1 MGRVIA
7 VTLESGSLR
16 MIFWLMILTTVAS
29 ALPTYDREDPFEMT
43 VIHINDF
50 HAHFQEMS
58 VTTSR
63 CRAVNSADC
72 FGGVARVHQR
82 QKEIREEDP
91 EAIFLNAGDF
101 YQGTAWYTKLKYGPM
116 VEFGN
121 LLNYTAMGVG
131 NHDFDD
137 SVEGFVPFAEQ
148 VNFPLLGANI
158 NSSLSSFTENNH
170 YNKSTV
176 VMVKG
181 RLVGIIGYV
190 TRSTEYNFPLHEVA
204 FGDEIEAV
212 QKEAKSLREQGVE
225 IIIALGHSG
234 YDIDQEL
241 ARSVPELDLVVGG
254 HSHTFLYTQSP
265 DEPLPSIEEP
275 KGEYPT
281 YITQESGKV
290 VPVVQA
296 YCYTKYLGQLKLRFD
311 SNGDLL
317 TPVQSEGV
325 VLAVPEL
332 LDGSTIPSTEALE
345 AMEKWKANL
354 TEFQEV
360 LGQNEVLLEERG
372 ASEESNIGDVIC
384 DAFASA
390 HPNTRIAFDNNGGIR
405 SSLEVGEILYDDLL
419 YILPFEN
426 TVDLVTMKGS
436 GIRNVLE
443 QACFK
448 INPDDVN
455 DYYGSFGYQVAGLR
469 FKVVVT
475 ADNAGDRVK
484 NLNVKNEDGNYGDIE
499 DETIYNVALPS
510 FLAGGFHQN
519 KTQRQIRSSGIFD
532 SEILTHVPGDKT
544 IYQAMRDWVKANSPI
559 HQEVEGRFTVTSI
572 DGIGEGK
579 INGKSNSGPFVPS
592 FLTFLLGLSIFLL

>member
-1 MGRVIA
+1 MGVSSSGGQ
-7 VTLESGSLR
+7 LEEKASHSSCFGREGTSHSSCFWRKGSSLSSYSGMFFLSL
-16 MIFWLMILTTVAS
+16 LPLLPSLAL
-29 ALPTYDREDPFEMT
+29 ALPAYNREEPFELT

-50 HAHFQEMS
+50 HAHFQETS

-63 CRAVNSADC
+63 CRAEDSTEC

-91 EAIFLNAGDF
+91 DAIFLNAGDF
-101 YQGTAWYTKLKYGPM
+101 D
-116 VEFGN
+116 
-121 LLNYTAMGVG
+121 
-131 NHDFDD
+131 H

-158 NSSLSSFTENNH
+158 NSSLPNFTENNH

-176 VMVKG
+176 VEVKG

-212 QKEAKSLREQGVE
+212 QKEARALREGGVE

-234 YDIDQEL
+234 YEVDQEL

-254 HSHTFLYTQSP
+254 HSHTFLYTQVP
-265 DEPLPSIEEP
+265 DTPLPSIEKP
-275 KGEYPT
+275 RGDYPT

-296 YCYTKYLGQLKLRFD
+296 YCYTKYLGQLKLKFD
-311 SNGDLL
+311 SSGDLL
-317 TPVQSEGV
+317 IPVQSEGV

-332 LDGSTIPSTEALE
+332 LDGSTIPSTEALA

-384 DAFASA
+384 DAFAAA
-390 HPNTRIAFDNNGGIR
+390 HQNTRIAFDNNGGIR

-443 QACFK
+443 KACYK

-455 DYYGSFGYQVAGLR
+455 DYFGSFGYQVAGLR
-469 FKVVVT
+469 FEVVVT

-484 NLNVKNEDGNYGDIE
+484 NLNVKNEDGNYGDID
-499 DETIYNVALPS
+499 DEAIYNVALPT
-510 FLAGGFHQN
+510 FLAGNFHSNNNKNN
-519 KTQRQIRSSGIFD
+519 KTQRQVKSGGIFD
-532 SEILTHVPGDKT
+532 EDILTHVVGDKT
-544 IYQAMRDWVKANSPI
+544 IYEAMRDWVRENSPI
-559 HQEVEGRFTVTSI
+559 HQEVEGRFTITSI
-572 DGIGEGK
+572 DGNTK
-579 INGKSNSGPFVPS
+579 KHSS
-592 FLTFLLGLSIFLL
+592 LGNFNDHILIDE

>member
-1 MGRVIA
+1 MGDICCLPGMFFLWLLLPALA
-7 VTLESGSLR
+7 V
-16 MIFWLMILTTVAS
+16 
-29 ALPTYDREDPFEMT
+29 ALPAYNQEDPLELT

-50 HAHFQEMS
+50 HAHFEETS

-63 CRAVNSADC
+63 CKAENSAEC

-91 EAIFLNAGDF
+91 DAIFLNAGDF

-137 SVEGFVPFAEQ
+137 SVDGLVPFAEQ
-148 VNFPLLGANI
+148 ANFPLLGANI
-158 NSSLSSFTENNH
+158 NSSLPNFTENNH

-176 VMVKG
+176 VEVKG

-212 QKEAKSLREQGVE
+212 QREAAALREGGVE
-225 IIIALGHSG
+225 RIIALGHSG
-234 YDIDQEL
+234 YDIEQEL
-241 ARSVPELDLVVGG
+241 ARSVPDLDLVVGG
-254 HSHTFLYTQSP
+254 HSRTFLYTQVP
-265 DEPLPSIEEP
+265 DTPLPSIEEP
-275 KGEYPT
+275 KGDYPT
-281 YITQESGKV
+281 FITQESGKV

-311 SNGDLL
+311 SSGDLM
-317 TPVQSEGV
+317 TPVPSEGGV
-325 VLAVPEL
+325 YAVPEL
-332 LDGSTIPSTEALE
+332 LDGSTIQSSEALA

-360 LGQNEVLLEERG
+360 LGQNELLLEERG

-390 HPNTRIAFDNNGGIR
+390 HLNTRIAFDNNGGIR
-405 SSLEVGEILYDDLL
+405 SSLEVGDILYDDLL

-426 TVDLVTMKGS
+426 TVDLVTMRGR

-443 QACFK
+443 KACEN
-448 INPDDVN
+448 INHEDVN
-455 DYYGSFGYQVAGLR
+455 EYYGSFGYQVAGLR
-469 FKVVVT
+469 FQVVVT

-484 NLNVKNEDGNYGDIE
+484 NLNVKNEDGNYGDI
-499 DETIYNVALPS
+499 D
-510 FLAGGFHQN
+510 
-519 KTQRQIRSSGIFD
+519 D
-532 SEILTHVPGDKT
+532 DILSHVPGEKT
-544 IYQAMRDWVKANSPI
+544 IYQAMRDWVKENSPI
-559 HQEVEGRFTVTSI
+559 HQEVGGRFTITSI
-572 DGIGEGK
+572 DGYW
-579 INGKSNSGPFVPS
+579 SGS
-592 FLTFLLGLSIFLL
+592 DSIFPSILPM